1 MWPFRRRRSEDADRS
16 HIARKIVV
24 GLVIGGAI
32 SSIIGKKLLD
42 KAKESKEEE
51 DDKDEE

>member
-1 MWPFRRRRSEDADRS
+1 MWPFRRRREKDGRS
-16 HIARKIVV
+16 HLAKKIVV

-42 KAKESKEEE
+42 KKEQEHET
-51 DDKDEE
+51 